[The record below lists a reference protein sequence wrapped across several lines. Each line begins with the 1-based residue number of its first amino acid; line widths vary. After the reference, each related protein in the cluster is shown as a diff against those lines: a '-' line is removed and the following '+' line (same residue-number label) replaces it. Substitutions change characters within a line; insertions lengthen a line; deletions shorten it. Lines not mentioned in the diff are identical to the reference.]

1 MGRQAMACLDAGRPC
16 QTLLPRIWGF
26 SSMSISQDMAWF
38 KGNFGT
44 RVLEAV
50 RGTPFTLDLIA
61 AIAYQETGKEI
72 WGPLSRRGLPVEQI
86 LKLCTGDT
94 LDFPKRESAW
104 PKNRAELEAHPKG
117 AQMFAIARSALAAMA
132 AKISAYQPVLTNQNK
147 FCHGYGIF
155 QYDIQ
160 FFRNVDP
167 DYFLNRDYEVFE
179 KSLGKC
185 LSELKAK
192 KTKIGLDGRPVLT
205 DAELCAVA
213 IAYNT
218 GGYNS
223 AKGLQQG
230 HFVKLAD
237 GSKKYYGQFIAEY
250 IKAARA
256 VVFSPPVIT
265 PPTPVPPPS
274 PVTATGKTYRVET
287 LSDPLALRR
296 TAAKPGAGQPDNR
309 FAALPRHSLV
319 RAISDVPVNGFLEVE
334 ASIQGALK
342 RGFASASL
350 LKAVVTPVV
359 APPPATPP
367 VAAPVALPSRPA
379 TASGS
384 VLPEVHL
391 KRKVGAVTKRTDPP
405 NQGGAYPLSEA
416 NMPTRGTGSAAA
428 RCANIA
434 AIIAYLDSENPTH
447 LRYKPAGPT
456 YCNLYAHD
464 FCTLAGAYLPR
475 VWWTS
480 KAIERLRTGEKV
492 EPAYLATVDEM
503 RANALYRWLTDY
515 GSDYGWRQTGTLTK
529 LQDVANA
536 GGLGI
541 ICGRNTVEG
550 KSGHI
555 VMVVP
560 ETATQ
565 KAKRNAAGDVT
576 SPLQS
581 QAGRVNFRY
590 GTSRPDWWLGADFAA
605 SGFWVHD

>member
-1 MGRQAMACLDAGRPC
+1 
-16 QTLLPRIWGF
+16 
-26 SSMSISQDMAWF
+26 MSISQDMAWF
-38 KGNFGT
+38 KGNFGV
-44 RVLEAV
+44 RVLDAV

-72 WGPLSRRGLPVEQI
+72 WGPLSRGGLSVEQI

-94 LDFPKRESAW
+94 LDYPKRSAAW

-117 AQMFAIARSALAAMA
+117 AQMFAIARSALEAMA
-132 AKISAYQPVLTNQNK
+132 AKVAAYRPVLDNPNK

-160 FFRNVDP
+160 FFQNVDTA
-167 DYFLNRDYEVFE
+167 YFLNRDYEIFE

-192 KTKIGLDGRPVLT
+192 KTKIGLDGRSVLT

-218 GGYNS
+218 GGYVAS
-223 AKGLQQG
+223 KGLKQG
-230 HFVKLAD
+230 HSVTLP
-237 GSKKYYGQFIAEY
+237 GGTKKYYGEFIAEY

-256 VVFSPPVIT
+256 VAFAPPVVT

-274 PVTATGKTYRVET
+274 PITATGKTYRVET

-296 TAAKPGAGQPDNR
+296 TAKKPGPGEPDNR
-309 FAALPRHSLV
+309 VAALPRHSLV
-319 RAISDVPVNGFLEVE
+319 RAFNDTPVNGFLEVE

-342 RGFASASL
+342 RGFASFSL
-350 LKAVVTPVV
+350 LKAVATPAAAQIPVPS
-359 APPPATPP
+359 AANPP
-367 VAAPVALPSRPA
+367 VAVPSRPA
-379 TASGS
+379 AATGA

-391 KRKVGAVTKRTDPP
+391 KRKPGAITRRIDPP

-416 NMPTRGTGSAAA
+416 NMPKRGSGSIAN
-428 RCANIA
+428 RCDDIGK
-434 AIIAYLDSENPTH
+434 IIAYLDSENPAH
-447 LRYKPAGPT
+447 LRYKPAVAT
-456 YCNLYAHD
+456 FCNLYAHD
-464 FCTLAGAYLPR
+464 FCTLAGVYLPR

-480 KAIERLRTGEKV
+480 RAIERLRAGEKV
-492 EPAYLATVDEM
+492 EPSYLATVDEM

-515 GSDYGWRQTGTLTK
+515 GSDYGWRQTGTLDK
-529 LQDVANA
+529 LQDAANA

-541 ICGRNTVEG
+541 ICARNTVDG
-550 KSGHI
+550 RSGHI

-565 KAKRNAAGDVT
+565 KAKRNAVGEVT
-576 SPLQS
+576 APLQS
-581 QAGRVNFRY
+581 QAGRTNFRY
-590 GTSRPDWWLGADFAA
+590 GTSRLNWWLGPEFAA
-605 SGFWVHD
+605 SGFWIHD

>member
-1 MGRQAMACLDAGRPC
+1 
-16 QTLLPRIWGF
+16 
-26 SSMSISQDMAWF
+26 MSISQDMAWF

-44 RVLEAV
+44 RVLDAV
-50 RGTPFTLDLIA
+50 KGTPFTLDLIA

-72 WGPLSRRGLPVEQI
+72 WGPLSRRGLPVEEI

-94 LDFPKRESAW
+94 LDFPKRSSAW
-104 PKNRAELEAHPKG
+104 PKDRAQLESHPKG
-117 AQMFAIARSALAAMA
+117 TQMFAIARAALEAMA
-132 AKISAYQPVLTNQNK
+132 KKVTAYQPVLSNKNK

-160 FFRNVDP
+160 FFKSVDP

-185 LSELKAK
+185 LSELKVK
-192 KTKIGLDGRPVLT
+192 KTRIGLDGRPILS

-218 GGYNS
+218 GGYDP
-223 AKGLQQG
+223 AKGLKQG
-230 HFVKLAD
+230 HAVKLAD

-256 VVFSPPVIT
+256 VTFSPPVIT
-265 PPTPVPPPS
+265 PNTPVPPPS
-274 PVTATGKTYRVET
+274 AVTATGKTYRVET
-287 LSDPLALRR
+287 MSDPLSLRR
-296 TAAKPGAGQPDNR
+296 TAKKPAAGEPDNK

-334 ASIQGALK
+334 ASIQGAVK

-350 LKAVVTPVV
+350 LKAVPTPAVVPAVVTP
-359 APPPATPP
+359 TP
-367 VAAPVALPSRPA
+367 AAPVAVPSRPV
-379 TASGS
+379 TVSGS

-391 KRKVGAVTKRTDPP
+391 KRKAGAVTRRTNLP

-416 NMPTRGTGSAAA
+416 GMPSRGHGSAAT
-428 RCANIA
+428 RCAEIA
-434 AIIAYLDSENPTH
+434 AIIAYLDSENPAH

-480 KAIERLRTGEKV
+480 KAIERLRAGEKV
-492 EPAYLATVDEM
+492 EPSYLATVDEM
-503 RANALYRWLTDY
+503 RANALFRWLTDY

-550 KSGHI
+550 RSGHI

-565 KAKRNAAGDVT
+565 KAKRNAAGEVT

-590 GTSRPDWWLGADFAA
+590 GTSKPNWWLGADFAA

>member
-1 MGRQAMACLDAGRPC
+1 
-16 QTLLPRIWGF
+16 
-26 SSMSISQDMAWF
+26 MSISRDMAWF
-38 KGNFGT
+38 KGCFGT
-44 RVLEAV
+44 RVLDAV
-50 RGTPFTLDLIA
+50 KGTPFTLDLIA

-94 LDFPKRESAW
+94 LDYPKRSSAW
-104 PKNRAELEAHPKG
+104 PKDRAQLESHPKG
-117 AQMFAIARSALAAMA
+117 VQMFAIARAALEAMA
-132 AKISAYQPVLTNQNK
+132 AKVAAYQPALSNKNK

-160 FFRNVDP
+160 FFKSVDP
-167 DYFLNRDYEVFE
+167 DYFLNRDYEIFE

-192 KTKIGLDGRPVLT
+192 KAKIGLDGRPILS

-218 GGYNS
+218 GGYDPL
-223 AKGLQQG
+223 KGLKQG
-230 HFVKLAD
+230 HWVKLAD
-237 GSKKYYGQFIAEY
+237 GSRKYYGQFIAEY

-256 VVFSPPVIT
+256 VAFAAPVVM
-265 PPTPVPPPS
+265 PVTPVPPPS

-287 LSDPLALRR
+287 LSDPLSLRR
-296 TAAKPGAGQPDNR
+296 TAKKPTAGEPDNR

-350 LKAVVTPVV
+350 LKAVPMPAVAPAPVV
-359 APPPATPP
+359 PTP
-367 VAAPVALPSRPA
+367 AAPVAVPSRPA
-379 TASGS
+379 TPSGS

-391 KRKVGAVTKRTDPP
+391 KRKAGAVTKRTNLP
-405 NQGGAYPLSEA
+405 NQGGAYPLSEPD
-416 NMPTRGTGSAAA
+416 MPKRTRGSPAA
-428 RCANIA
+428 RCAEIA
-434 AIIAYLDSENPTH
+434 AIIAYLDSENPVH

-456 YCNLYAHD
+456 YCNIYAHD

-480 KAIERLRTGEKV
+480 KAIERLRAREKL
-492 EPAYLATVDEM
+492 EPSYLATVDEM
-503 RANALYRWLTDY
+503 RANALFRWLTDY

-550 KSGHI
+550 RSGHI

-565 KAKRNAAGDVT
+565 KAKRNAAGEVT

-590 GTSRPDWWLGADFAA
+590 GTSKPNWWLGPDFAA